1 MKIRE
6 GFILRQ
12 IADTYIVVAVGE
24 EAKKANVMITLN
36 ETGGFLWEK
45 LTQGATKEGLVDAI
59 LVEYDIDKATAE
71 KDVGAFIGK
80 VRDNKLLIEE

>member
-1 MKIRE
+1 MKIKS

-45 LTQGATKEGLVDAI
+45 LAEGATQQELVEAI
-59 LVEYDIDKATAE
+59 LGNYEIDEETA
-71 KDVGAFIGK
+71 KNDVAAFVKK
-80 VRDNKLLIEE
+80 VRENDLVEE